1 MASWLVRSS
10 SDRAVWV
17 RALAEDTVLRSWA
30 RHLTVTVPF
39 SIQEYTWVPANC
51 WGKLT
56 NCGGVACNGLAS
68 RLRGV
73 EILLAA
79 SCYRTMSQPP
89 SFSKIFLVTLMT
101 KLAFSQ
107 HHLLGISQGNNT
119 SRESRVARELKGAE
133 ILHTALEEFEN
144 GALLLWFNLPSTEM
158 RLIRLKNMLFSN
170 NFHGNHYP
178 SFR

>member
-1 MASWLVRSS
+1 MPL
-10 SDRAVWV
+10 
-17 RALAEDTVLRSWA
+17 
-30 RHLTVTVPF
+30 

-51 WGKLT
+51 WEKLT
-56 NCGGVACNGLAS
+56 NCGRVACDGLAT

-79 SCYRTMSQPP
+79 SCYRAMSQSP

-101 KLAFSQ
+101 KLALGQ
-107 HHLLGISQGNNT
+107 QHLLGISQGNDT
-119 SRESRVARELKGAE
+119 SRESRLPRELKGAE
-133 ILHTALEEFEN
+133 ILHTALEEYEN

-170 NFHGNHYP
+170 NFHGNHFP
-178 SFR
+178 SFS